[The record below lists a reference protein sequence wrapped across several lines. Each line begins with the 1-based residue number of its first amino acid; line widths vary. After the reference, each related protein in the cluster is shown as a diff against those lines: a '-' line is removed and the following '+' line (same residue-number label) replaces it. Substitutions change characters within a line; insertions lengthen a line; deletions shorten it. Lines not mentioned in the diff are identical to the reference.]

1 MALRKISD
9 LWQWCE
15 RHSFLL
21 FYLLCKYRFSHW
33 SSDRILS
40 YQESRIRNRVR
51 FVLRKSEFYRRHYSG
66 CDTSDIWNLPVT
78 RQDHNDGE
86 PDSLQHARPE

>member
-33 SSDRILS
+33 NSDRIMS

-78 RQDHNDGE
+78 GKTVMMENLTH
-86 PDSLQHARPE
+86 LQHPRP